1 MAALCLNR
9 YVSTLGLSLRERV
22 CSRILFYV
30 LVFSTMA
37 MLNRILPDPHAA
49 EAAKWEALGVAKPY
63 LGVPYEQVER
73 ELFRMSR

>member
-1 MAALCLNR
+1 MLCLNR
-9 YVSTLGLSLRERV
+9 GVSTLGLSLRERV

-37 MLNRILPDPHAA
+37 ILSHILPDPHAA

>member
-1 MAALCLNR
+1 M
-9 YVSTLGLSLRERV
+9 STLGLSLRERL

-37 MLNRILPDPHAA
+37 VLSRILPDPYAV

-73 ELFRMSR
+73 ELYRMSR